1 MRNKIT
7 FLFLIIGTEATSNI
21 ENETSFQ
28 AEPPRASL
36 SSLWR
41 LFCYGHLT
49 ARICGERPYAANWI
63 SLRASPWLF

>member
-7 FLFLIIGTEATSNI
+7 FIFSIIGTEATSNI
-21 ENETSFQ
+21 ENATSFQ

-41 LFCYGHLT
+41 HFCCCGHT
-49 ARICGERPYAANWI
+49 ARIRGERPYAANWI